1 MGGGDLHS
9 VVDVAGPG
17 IEGAPE
23 DAGEGQHIVDLVS
36 DEERSED
43 YIIPGAFDPRVADA
57 VADAV
62 AKAARETGVARL

>member
-23 DAGEGQHIVDLVS
+23 DAGEGQHVVDLVGIVAAAGGV
-36 DEERSED
+36 DGILPEGYNKFNALMKRRRID
-43 YIIPGAFDPRVADA
+43 YADQST
-57 VADAV
+57 
-62 AKAARETGVARL
+62 E